1 MCLPTHAIIV
11 VVNMGVVIGVVYGQ
25 AWDKAITQS

>member
-11 VVNMGVVIGVVYGQ
+11 VVNLGVVIGVVNGQ
-25 AWDKAITQS
+25 AWDMATI